1 MPVGRETTT
10 TSAAPEEK
18 PPSFLPEK
26 EKAHAMGFEKTPG
39 TDQVFPSTVTP
50 CLNEITYIWLKN
62 HSTLWVKPIAVDKKN
77 ITCWRWNGTAWGLSK
92 IQLNTVDSFLCKW
105 F

>member
-1 MPVGRETTT
+1 MPVGRETPSTP
-10 TSAAPEEK
+10 AAPQES

-39 TDQVFPSTVTP
+39 TSEISPSTVTP
-50 CLNEITYIWLKN
+50 CLYEITYIWLKN
-62 HSTLWVKPIAVDKKN
+62 HSTFWTKPISIDKKF
-77 ITCWRWNGTAWGLSK
+77 ITCWIWNGTSWYRSQ
-92 IQLNTVDSFLCKW
+92 IQLKSVDFFLCKW